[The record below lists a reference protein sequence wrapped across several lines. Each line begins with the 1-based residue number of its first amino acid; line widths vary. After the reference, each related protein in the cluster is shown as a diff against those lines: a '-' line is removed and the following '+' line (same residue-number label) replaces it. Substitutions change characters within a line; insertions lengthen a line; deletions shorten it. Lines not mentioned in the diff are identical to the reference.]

1 MDEGERRSGRS
12 VQVLSFSY
20 RLLFED
26 RTKEEK
32 GKEEERGDERAVF
45 LRFGTRW
52 IKGVGRKARY
62 NFS

>member
-45 LRFGTRW
+45 LRFGTR
-52 IKGVGRKARY
+52 
-62 NFS
+62 